1 VKSQDLANEP
11 VAASIESR
19 VARPLYGTE
28 GQLSVLAQDPRLAQS
43 RRNLESTMNPTDTIQ
58 RNILPIPDRGRTGLI
73 TYDAKDPD
81 TKYPPIEQLRPPK
94 GAPNVLIV
102 LIDDAGFGSSSAFGG
117 PCNTPNAERLAA
129 DGLKYNRFH
138 TTALC
143 SPTRQALLT
152 GRNHH
157 TVGMGGITEI
167 ASGSPGYNSVLP
179 NTCAPLARTLKLN
192 GYATAQFGKCHEV
205 PVWETSPAGP
215 FDAWPTGG
223 GGFEYFYGFI
233 GGEAHQWYPSLYE
246 GTTPIEVKKTPEE
259 GYHLMADMT
268 DKAINWIGQQ
278 KALIPD
284 KPFFVYFAPGA
295 THAPHHVPKEWADLY
310 KGKFDQGWD
319 KLREEIFA
327 RQKKLGVIPQD
338 CELTPRHKEIPSWD
352 EMPAALKPVL
362 IRQMEVYAGFLEY
375 ADHHV
380 GRLLD
385 SLRNLNLLD
394 DTIVYYII
402 GDNGAS
408 AEGTLHGTY
417 NEMINFNG
425 GAALETPEFL
435 MARLDKLGGPESY
448 NHYAVGWAH
457 AMNTPYQWTK
467 QVASHWG
474 GTRNGT
480 IMHWPKGIKGKGEI
494 RSQFHHVIDVAPT
507 ILELAGLPQPLAVN
521 GVQQH
526 PIEGVSMAYTLN
538 DAKAPEQHETQYFE
552 MFGNRGIYHKGW
564 TAVTRHK
571 TPWLLVGEKVPAFD
585 DDNWELYDTTKD
597 WSQANNLAK
606 QLPDKLHQ
614 LQRLWLI
621 EATRYNVLP
630 LDDRVAERMNPD
642 LAGRPILIKGKS
654 QILFGSMGRLSENS
668 VLNIKNKSHSVTA
681 EIVVPKTA
689 AEGVI
694 IAQGGNI
701 GGWCLYAKGGKLKYC
716 YNLLGIQQFYAE
728 SASELTPGDHQV
740 RMEFAYDGGGI
751 GKGGTAKL
759 YVDGKQVGECKVPA
773 TAGMVFSA
781 DDGCDVG
788 VDTGSPVSPDYG
800 SRGNEFSGRV
810 KGVLLSIAEDA
821 NDHDHLIKP
830 EEAVRIAM
838 ARQ

>member
-1 VKSQDLANEP
+1 M
-11 VAASIESR
+11 SR
-19 VARPLYGTE
+19 
-28 GQLSVLAQDPRLAQS
+28 
-43 RRNLESTMNPTDTIQ
+43 NDTIQ
-58 RNILPIPDRGRTGLI
+58 RNVLPIPAQARTGLI

-117 PCNTPNAERLAA
+117 PCNTPAAEALAA
-129 DGLKYNRFH
+129 HGLKYNRFH

-259 GYHLMADMT
+259 GYHFMEDMT
-268 DKAINWIGQQ
+268 DKALNWIGQQ

-295 THAPHHVPKEWADLY
+295 THAPHHVPKEWADKY

-319 KLREEIFA
+319 KLREETFA
-327 RQKKLGVIPQD
+327 RQKELGVIPQD
-338 CELTPRHKEIPSWD
+338 CQLTARHKEIPSWD

-380 GRLLD
+380 GRLFD
-385 SLRNLNLLD
+385 SLKRLNLLD
-394 DTIVYYII
+394 DTIIYYII

-435 MARLDKLGGPESY
+435 MERIDKLGGPESY

-480 IMHWPKGIKGKGEI
+480 IVHWPNGIKSKGEL
-494 RSQFHHVIDVAPT
+494 RSQFCHVIDVAPT

-526 PIEGVSMAYTLN
+526 PIEGVSMAYSYN
-538 DAKAPEQHETQYFE
+538 DAGAPERHETQYFE

-571 TPWLLVGEKVPAFD
+571 TPWLLIGEKVPAFD
-585 DDNWELYDTTKD
+585 DDSWELYNTNED

-606 QLPDKLHQ
+606 QLPDKLHH
-614 LQRLWLI
+614 LQRLWMI
-621 EATRYNVLP
+621 EAIRYNVLP
-630 LDDRVAERMNPD
+630 LDDRVAERMNAD
-642 LAGRPILIKGKS
+642 TAGRPVLIKGNS

-668 VLNIKNKSHSVTA
+668 VVNIKNKSHSVTA

-701 GGWCLYAKGGKLKYC
+701 GGWSLYAKAGKLKYC

-728 SASELTPGDHQV
+728 SSSLLPPGDHQV
-740 RMEFAYDGGGI
+740 RMEFAYDGEGL
-751 GKGGTAKL
+751 GKGGTASL
-759 YVDGKQVGECKVPA
+759 YVDGKPVGSGRVGA
-773 TAGMVFSA
+773 TAAMVFSA

-810 KGVLLSIAEDA
+810 KGVLLAIAEDA
-821 NDHDHLIKP
+821 VSLDHLVAA
-830 EEAVRIAM
+830 EETVRIAM